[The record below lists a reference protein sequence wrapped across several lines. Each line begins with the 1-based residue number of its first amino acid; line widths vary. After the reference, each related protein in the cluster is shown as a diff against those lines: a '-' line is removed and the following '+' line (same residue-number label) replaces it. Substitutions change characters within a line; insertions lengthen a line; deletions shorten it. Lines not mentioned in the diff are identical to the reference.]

1 MAFVNELT
9 EVVEQLRDCLA
20 EQLAASGYPL
30 PARIEVRHGA
40 EVTPVAG
47 TRADE
52 CCDGLAWVRVSS
64 MGLAAD
70 DAPLIL
76 ADGTRC
82 GFDQWQVTV
91 ELGVLRCWTFGDAAE
106 GPTSDQYLQDT
117 RRQLADM
124 QAMRRAI
131 VCCGEDWRPVEY
143 TPEGPEGT
151 CLGGNWTATLLLDDC
166 DECGD

>member
-20 EQLAASGYPL
+20 EQLATTGYPL

-47 TRADE
+47 TQEDE
-52 CCDGLAWVRVSS
+52 CCSGLAWVRVSS
-64 MGLAAD
+64 MAPRAD
-70 DAPLIL
+70 EDPVIL
-76 ADGTRC
+76 ADGTVC
-82 GFDQWQVTV
+82 GFDQWTVTV
-91 ELGVLRCWTFGDAAE
+91 ELGVLRCWDFGDGAQ
-106 GPTSDQYLQDT
+106 GPTSAQYLADT

-124 QAMRRAI
+124 QAMRRALL
-131 VCCGEDWRPVEY
+131 CCTEDWRPVEY

-151 CLGGNWTATLLLDDC
+151 CLGGTWSATLLLDDC
-166 DECGD
+166 DECGS